1 MKRGTTDRTDQ
12 KAFMVLWEAG
22 HKKPQTEKISL
33 EIILVVWYMIL
44 IANIMR
50 KFIGEKK
57 C

>member
-1 MKRGTTDRTDQ
+1 VKRGTTDRTDQ

-33 EIILVVWYMIL
+33 EIILVVWYMVL